1 MSAAIAS
8 GYLAAFPPSLEVNAD
23 VAQGHGWPVVEH
35 QQYAMQGV
43 IANDC
48 MDAGGRQKT
57 APAFSAFATSL
68 WFSTNSRRFRRCR
81 SGCRGANI
89 CPCSRKESNGRV
101 RDAYPTVLSQ
111 SLGLKNQSK
120 LCVLRIFV
128 VKLFNR
134 CVLNYL
140 QALPDSLNGRLGQRL
155 SSMVKNDAI
164 QFRGQRI
171 DCFYV
176 IVKNGRRII
185 QCFRL
190 HKKYDAG
197 AVEIL

>member
-48 MDAGGRQKT
+48 WMQEVGRKPLLRFLHSPHPCGLAPT
-57 APAFSAFATSL
+57 VGALGAASAPAHAKYL
-68 WFSTNSRRFRRCR
+68 HPCRQCR

-185 QCFRL
+185 
-190 HKKYDAG
+190 
-197 AVEIL
+197 